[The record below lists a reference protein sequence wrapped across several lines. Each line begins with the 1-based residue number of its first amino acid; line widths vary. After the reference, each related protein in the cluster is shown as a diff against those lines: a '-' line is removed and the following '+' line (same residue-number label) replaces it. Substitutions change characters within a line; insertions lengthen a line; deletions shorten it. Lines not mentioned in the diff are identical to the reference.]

1 MELGKIIKARAVF
14 LRHADEKLS
23 PALSWKIF
31 RFVKSTGENELVF
44 YEKRVREIIDKYA
57 RRGED
62 GKPIL
67 DNAGNLKITEDKRGE
82 FLKEVDELDS
92 VQVQA
97 PPFKFSISES
107 ELGEIKLSVSDMSAL
122 CDLIEESDKNGIY

>member
-44 YEKRVREIIDKYA
+44 YEKRVGEIIDKYA

-82 FLKEVDELDS
+82 FLKEVDGLDG

-97 PPFKFSISES
+97 PPFKFSISE
-107 ELGEIKLSVSDMSAL
+107 LGEIKLSVLDMSAL
-122 CDLIEESDKNGIY
+122 YDLIEESDKNGIY

>member
-14 LRHADEKLS
+14 LRHSDEKLS

-31 RFVKSTGENELVF
+31 RFVKATGENELIF
-44 YEKRVREIIDKYA
+44 YEKRMMGLIDKYA

-82 FLKEVDELDS
+82 FLKEVDGLDG

-97 PPFKFSISES
+97 PPFKFSIS

-122 CDLIEESDKNGIY
+122 YDLIEESDKNGIY

>member
-1 MELGKIIKARAVF
+1 MELGKIIKTRAVF

-44 YEKRVREIIDKYA
+44 YEKRVGEIIDKYA

-82 FLKEVDELDS
+82 FLKEVDGLDG

-97 PPFKFSISES
+97 PPFKFSISE
-107 ELGEIKLSVSDMSAL
+107 LGEIKLSVLDMSAL
-122 CDLIEESDKNGIY
+122 YDLIEESDKNGIY

>member
-1 MELGKIIKARAVF
+1 MELGKIIKARAAF

-31 RFVKSTGENELVF
+31 RFVKTASENELIF
-44 YEKRVREIIDKYA
+44 YEKRMRALIDKYA

-82 FLKEVDELDS
+82 FLKEVDELDG
-92 VQVQA
+92 VQVEA
-97 PPFKFSISES
+97 PAFKFSVS
-107 ELGEIKLSVSDMSAL
+107 ELGEIKLSVSDISAL
-122 CDLIEESDKNGIY
+122 YDLIEEGDKNGIY